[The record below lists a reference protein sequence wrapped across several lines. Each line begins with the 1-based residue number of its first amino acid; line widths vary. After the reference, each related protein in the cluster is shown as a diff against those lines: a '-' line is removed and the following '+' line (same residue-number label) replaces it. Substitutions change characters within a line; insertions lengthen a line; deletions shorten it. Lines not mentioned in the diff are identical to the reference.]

1 MKSIVCD
8 LLNRLDFQK
17 CFHNILSDVLFE
29 KFSRK
34 WFRTF
39 VWNPS
44 VILCSKKVIITLK
57 EMVLDLRLAITILII
72 NFRIK
77 VNIQLV
83 NLIFIRSSGNYN
95 IVSLMQIIIYIF
107 FALLPHL
114 HSKLQQIDIIVFQ
127 MTHGLMVWV
136 LILRVTG
143 VYCLQSLL

>member
-8 LLNRLDFQK
+8 LVNWVDFQK

-29 KFSRK
+29 KFWRK

-83 NLIFIRSSGNYN
+83 NLIFIPSSGNYLHN
-95 IVSLMQIIIYIF
+95 RNNKDIVSLMQIIIYIY
-107 FALLPHL
+107 
-114 HSKLQQIDIIVFQ
+114 S
-127 MTHGLMVWV
+127 
-136 LILRVTG
+136 
-143 VYCLQSLL
+143 SLCYLTCFPSFNRSI